1 LKKNK
6 GNQTKNIAGHLL
18 NMVEK
23 KIIMCV
29 PVHDRTKNNGFFL
42 DVLFNAIWS
51 IKMGI
56 DVDFFKLHLQK

>member
-1 LKKNK
+1 
-6 GNQTKNIAGHLL
+6 
-18 NMVEK
+18 
-23 KIIMCV
+23 MCV
-29 PVHDRTKNNGFFL
+29 PVHDRTKNNVFFL